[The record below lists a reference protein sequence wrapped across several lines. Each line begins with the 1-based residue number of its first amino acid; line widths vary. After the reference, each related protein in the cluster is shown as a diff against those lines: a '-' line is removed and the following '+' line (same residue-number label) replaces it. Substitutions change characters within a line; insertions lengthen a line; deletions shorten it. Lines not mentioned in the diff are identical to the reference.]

1 MMNKQF
7 DLILNELYAIKNLLI
22 ALNQAHKYCY
32 DNNHDSYHLHTITD
46 YSINN
51 INNLINDFSN
61 QQN

>member
-1 MMNKQF
+1 MNKSITKTL
-7 DLILNELYAIKNLLI
+7 DILYTTKNLLI

-32 DNNHDSYHLHTITD
+32 DNNHDSYHLHTIID

-61 QQN
+61 QLD